1 MAERLSRE
9 ELYELVWSQ
18 PLRTLSARFRI
29 SDVALKKTCLK
40 AAIPTPERGYW
51 ARKDAGQKVAQAALP
66 RRPPGMDNDV
76 LVAGGGTWWYR
87 EETKGELHTQLPQ
100 PPEFPERIE
109 TVRERIARVIGRMSV
124 PRSVQTWHPLID
136 ALLKEDERRREQLR
150 SDPYPMSWNK
160 PKFDTPP
167 GRRGLRIL
175 NSMDSRISAEL

>member
-1 MAERLSRE
+1 M
-9 ELYELVWSQ
+9 V
-18 PLRTLSARFRI
+18 PTSAYTFRPI
-29 SDVALKKTCLK
+29 QDF
-40 AAIPTPERGYW
+40 R
-51 ARKDAGQKVAQAALP
+51 
-66 RRPPGMDNDV
+66 RRPKEDLPQGRDSNPGTGLLGSKGRRAKGRLGGAPATPARNGQRR
-76 LVAGGGTWWYR
+76 AGRRGRDLWYR